1 MNSRYVFFTSAPP
14 DASLQL
20 VGEAIVCDMGV
31 SPNRPPYEII
41 ELIEASVITDNV
53 VNQIVVKADIQPSN
67 YYSNDH
73 TKVSLGLLQFRN
85 EYIVAGVAPAPNIT
99 YYRYTLTHNEKPKY
113 QVSNLRKFLLS
124 LTIMNGT
131 ELPYANFV
139 TGFKFI
145 FKISYPEQ
153 GSITRDYVKAI
164 PDPL

>member
-41 ELIEASVITDNV
+41 EIIEASVITDTE

-73 TKVSLGLLQFRN
+73 TKVSLGLLQYRN
-85 EYIVAGVAPAPNIT
+85 EYIVENPPGTFTT

-131 ELPYANFV
+131 ELPYANFI

-164 PDPL
+164 PNPL

>member
-14 DASLQL
+14 DTSLQL
-20 VGEAIVCDMGV
+20 IGNSIVCDLGI
-31 SPNRPPYEII
+31 SPNRPPYEIL
-41 ELIEASVITDNV
+41 ELIEASVITDTD

-73 TKVSLGLLQFRN
+73 TKVALGLLHFRTTAT
-85 EYIVAGVAPAPNIT
+85 IPPDDI
-99 YYRYTLTHNEKPKY
+99 YRFTLNDNEKPKY
-113 QVSNLRKFLLS
+113 QVSNVRKILLTLS
-124 LTIMNGT
+124 MLNGT
-131 ELPYANFV
+131 ELPFV
-139 TGFKFI
+139 DVLGFKLI

>member
-20 VGEAIVCDMGV
+20 IGNAIVCDMGI
-31 SPNRPPYEII
+31 SPNRPPYELI
-41 ELIEASVITDNV
+41 ELIEASVITDTE
-53 VNQIVVKADIQPSN
+53 VNQLVVKADIQPSN

-73 TKVSLGLLQFRN
+73 TKVALGLIHFRSSH
-85 EYIVAGVAPAPNIT
+85 GVEH
-99 YYRYTLTHNEKPKY
+99 RYSLNDNEKPKY
-113 QVSNLRKFLLS
+113 QVSNLRKFLLT
-124 LTIMNGT
+124 LTLLNGT
-131 ELPYANFV
+131 ELPYAQV
-139 TGFKFI
+139 EGFKFI

>member
-41 ELIEASVITDNV
+41 EVIEASVITDTEA
-53 VNQIVVKADIQPSN
+53 NQIVVKADIQPSN

-73 TKVSLGLLQFRN
+73 TKVALGLLQYRN
-85 EYIVAGVAPAPNIT
+85 EYTVGVDT
-99 YYRYTLTHNEKPKY
+99 FYRFTLTHNEKPKY
-113 QVSNLRKFLLS
+113 QVSNLRKFLLTLS
-124 LTIMNGT
+124 VLNGT
-131 ELPYANFV
+131 ELPYADV
-139 TGFKFI
+139 LGFKFI

-164 PDPL
+164 PNPL

>member
-20 VGEAIVCDMGV
+20 VGNSIICDMGI

-41 ELIEASVITDNV
+41 ELIEASVITDAPV
-53 VNQIVVKADIQPSN
+53 LQIVVKADIQPSN

-73 TKVSLGLLQFRN
+73 TKVALGFVQFRN
-85 EYIVAGVAPAPNIT
+85 EYTDGVDT
-99 YYRYTLTHNEKPKY
+99 FYRYTLNDFEKPRY

-124 LTIMNGT
+124 LTILNGT
-131 ELPYANFV
+131 ELPYANIH
-139 TGFKFI
+139 GFKFI

-164 PDPL
+164 PNPL